1 MDVEGVENPEDVGRE
16 LGASGT
22 GPVGASEGAAIRG
35 GWRCCTASDT
45 SLPCWTR
52 SEAADED
59 KTRLKRMVKGSS
71 TLTNRRRS
79 SRMTRQTSRSGMD
92 VGMTAWNGDFGRACE
107 TEAGWWG
114 AGDPGRD
121 WDNWGD

>member
-1 MDVEGVENPEDVGRE
+1 MDKGVENPEEVGRE

-22 GPVGASEGAAIRG
+22 GPVGASGGAAIRG

-52 SEAADED
+52 SEAAEDD
-59 KTRLKRMVKGSS
+59 KTRLKGMVKGSS

-92 VGMTAWNGDFGRACE
+92 AGVRAWNGDLGLEC
-107 TEAGWWG
+107 GIWWE